1 MSMLGET
8 TDKILELLC
17 EKENIPIKELMK
29 KISQVN
35 PEILNFMDQEG
46 LIELKNGEV
55 SITEFGCRIITVE

>member
-1 MSMLGET
+1 MSKLGET

-17 EKENIPIKELMK
+17 KKETVLLKELEK
-29 KISQVN
+29 KVPQAN
-35 PEILNFMDQEG
+35 PKILNFMDQEG

>member
-17 EKENIPIKELMK
+17 EKENIPLKELMK
-29 KISQVN
+29 KVPQVN

-46 LIELKNGEV
+46 IIELKNEEV

>member
-1 MSMLGET
+1 MSKLGET

-17 EKENIPIKELMK
+17 KKENITLNELVK
-29 KISQVN
+29 NVPQIN

>member
-1 MSMLGET
+1 MSKLGET

-17 EKENIPIKELMK
+17 EKETMPLKELMK
-29 KISQVN
+29 KVPQLN
-35 PEILNFMDQEG
+35 HKILNFMDQEE